1 MKAIGVDANR
11 MAFDRM
17 TKDFVSSFIFLILIF
32 DDGFPVSRLFLM

>member
-17 TKDFVSSFIFLILIF
+17 TKDFVSSFIISEPVLMM
-32 DDGFPVSRLFLM
+32 GFRYPAYS